1 MSRIAIFKE
10 RIAIIIAGGWV
21 AVVILI
27 VICVAAVVLGILA
40 RNL

>member
-1 MSRIAIFKE
+1 MSRIAILKE

-21 AVVILI
+21 AVVIII